1 LHRVNYAQKVDQS
14 KSCALQ
20 KQIETN
26 QFERKQLPVIFL
38 NSPMPHKILA
48 IDDSIALRAFISKTI
63 AQSPDEFTV
72 VTAKDGKEGLELSV
86 SGDIDVILLDF
97 ILPDMDGEAVC
108 EQLIANPL
116 TAFIP
121 VIMMSSSVGDI
132 KRLETIY
139 SNIVKALAKPFTSEL
154 LMQTIRYV
162 MRSRDDVP
170 APLAPTAKSKPTRR
184 ENLSTDRKI
193 VFGGRNDF
201 FPLYRAFTSAQ
212 HADMTGIL
220 WLYLDEAPIQC
231 LFRNG
236 SPLIVTTKD
245 VDAYLANSSYQFS
258 ESEKLKLDAAILNQN
273 DTAMPVFVSLVNEGV
288 LNELIVDQLC
298 HEHGARLLSHAWT
311 AGRFEF
317 EFEAMDQL
325 PGISGPLKPLNAS
338 IDEWMLESLRHV
350 GEETLSAIAWGD
362 LGGIP
367 IYTRDGYERIQQIA
381 VNEDEAKF
389 LSNVGDITLSEMSK
403 LANLTEEQA
412 QQILYRFLCLN
423 IFEYWPTAILRRET

>member
-1 LHRVNYAQKVDQS
+1 
-14 KSCALQ
+14 
-20 KQIETN
+20 
-26 QFERKQLPVIFL
+26 
-38 NSPMPHKILA
+38 MPHKILA

-63 AQSPDEFTV
+63 AQNPDEFSV
-72 VTAKDGKEGLELSV
+72 VTAKDGKEGLDLST

-108 EQLIANPL
+108 EQLTSNPL

-121 VIMMSSSVGDI
+121 VIMMSSNVGDI
-132 KRLETIY
+132 KRLESIY
-139 SNIVKALAKPFTSEL
+139 PNIVKALAKPFTSEL

-162 MRSRDDVP
+162 MRSRDDMP
-170 APLAPTAKSKPTRR
+170 APPAAAAAHAKPARPETSG
-184 ENLSTDRKI
+184 RKI

-220 WLYLDEAPIQC
+220 WLYLDDVPIQC

-236 SPLIVTTKD
+236 SPLIVTTQD
-245 VDAYLANSSYQFS
+245 VDAYLARSTFRFNDAQ
-258 ESEKLKLDAAILNQN
+258 KVKLDAAILNQK
-273 DTAMPVFVSLVNEGV
+273 DTAMPVFVHLVKEGV
-288 LNELIVDQLC
+288 LDELILDQLC
-298 HEHGARLLSHAWT
+298 HEHGARLLSQAWT

-317 EFEAMDQL
+317 EFEALDQL
-325 PGISGPLKPLNAS
+325 PPINGPLKPVSTS

-367 IYTRDGYERIQQIA
+367 IYTRDGYERIQQIT
-381 VNEDEAKF
+381 VNEEEARF
-389 LSNVGDITLSEMSK
+389 LSNVGDITLSEMSHLAK
-403 LANLTEEQA
+403 LSVEQA

-423 IFEYWPTAILRRET
+423 IFEYWPSAILRRET